1 LVRIVQLYKYRTRQ
15 YTLSWVLWIA
25 LLLPE
30 IALSDGENQSLFDVG
45 IEQLMGIEVVT
56 ANRQAQKLSSS
67 VGTTF
72 VITSDELQQLGVRTI
87 YDALSHLPG
96 FNISVTNEGI
106 NAITL
111 RGIKSI
117 NGEKVLFMIDGHPL
131 NDARSGGANIQFLDH
146 LPVEN
151 IERIEMVQGPGSS
164 LYGANAFLGMINV
177 ITRQG
182 KDIDG
187 VVANVKTEFEKD
199 SHVYNRYNVLAGKQ
213 FDNGWQGALNLYAQ
227 HGDGATLKIDQDA
240 FGRSGRADPD
250 QKITDLY
257 FRIGNDNL
265 ALKGRYYN
273 REGGGYYGVSNVLN
287 DNTEVEVKY
296 AYLDLS
302 YLHEAGADL
311 NINFHATLDHQ
322 DVDNYYEVFPA
333 GSIPAGSPL
342 TPWNGNGF
350 IGNGISKET
359 DYSID
364 IRTDYTG
371 IEKHMLS
378 IGGTFRR
385 ERLYDPKLRA
395 NFNPGFLPSVQN
407 VSDVFNFI
415 NSDNRNIWS
424 AYVQDIWNVSDS
436 VTVSADG
443 RYDRYDDFGST
454 FNPRVG
460 LTWQVHPHY
469 QLKLLYGTAY
479 RAPDFISLNI
489 KNNPVF
495 QGNPDLDAE
504 EITTYEAGIVAML
517 SRQLRAEATV
527 FRNELDQLIGTSGVS
542 PAIFQNIDS
551 VNSTGIEMELRYQFD
566 NDVQVRTN
574 YTHVKLDTDQNYP
587 YPTVPENSG
596 SLILDIPVVANL
608 HWNINAYAQDESERT
623 PNDGRRSMAS
633 FVIVNTALNARVSS
647 RLNLQFSIFNLNDKN
662 YSYPSSANT
671 IPGDYTAPGRSFL
684 LGVNYAL

>member
-1 LVRIVQLYKYRTRQ
+1 MSKYLIQQRT
-15 YTLSWVLWIA
+15 IA
-25 LLLPE
+25 WATWLAFLLPE
-30 IALSDGENQSLFDVG
+30 IVFATNQNQSLFDVSL
-45 IEQLMGIEVVT
+45 EQLMEIEVVT
-56 ANRQAQKLSSS
+56 ANRQAQKFSSS
-67 VGTTF
+67 VGTTY
-72 VITSDELQQLGVRTI
+72 VVTSDELRQFGARTI

-96 FNISVTNEGI
+96 FNVSVTNEGI
-106 NAITL
+106 NAVTF

-117 NGEKVLFMIDGHPL
+117 NGEKVLFMVDGHPL

-182 KDIDG
+182 KDIEG

-199 SHVYNRYNVLAGKQ
+199 SHVYNRYNVLAGKR
-213 FDNGWQGALNLYAQ
+213 FNNGWQGALNLYAQ

-240 FGRSGRADPD
+240 FGRSGRADPE

-257 FRIGNDNL
+257 FSLGNDNL

-287 DNTEVEVKY
+287 DNTEVEVEY
-296 AYLDLS
+296 AYLDLN
-302 YLHEAGADL
+302 YLYEAGADL
-311 NINFHATLDHQ
+311 DVNVHATLDHQ

-342 TPWNGNGF
+342 TPWNGSGF

-385 ERLYDPKLRA
+385 ERLYNPKLKA
-395 NFNPGFLPSVQN
+395 NFNPGFLPSVQD

-424 AYVQDIWNVSDS
+424 AYVQDIWDVSDS
-436 VTVSADG
+436 VTLSADG
-443 RYDRYDDFGST
+443 RYDHYTDFGST
-454 FNPRVG
+454 FNPRIG
-460 LTWQVHPHY
+460 LTWQVDPRY

-504 EITTYEAGIVAML
+504 EITTYEAGIVAVL

-527 FRNELDQLIGTSGVS
+527 FRNELDQLIGTIGAS
-542 PAIFQNIDS
+542 PALFQNIDS
-551 VNSTGIEMELRYQFD
+551 VNSTGIETELRYQFD
-566 NDVQVRTN
+566 NDVQVRAN
-574 YTHVKLDTDQNYP
+574 YTYVNLDADKNYP

-596 SLILDIPVVANL
+596 NLIIDIPLAANL

-623 PNDGRRSMAS
+623 PNDGRRRMDG
-633 FVIVNTALNARVSS
+633 FVIANTVLNARVSPK
-647 RLNLQFSIFNLNDKN
+647 LKLLFSIFNLNDKN
-662 YSYPSSANT
+662 YSYPSPAST

-684 LGVNYAL
+684 LGLDYAF